1 MGRHI
6 FTQKKSSQIQTVVG
20 TTLMRGLA
28 NSGVKS
34 HTGAR
39 GGSTGV
45 CTPQARDS
53 VPFGIVCQSP
63 LSLGN
68 DQTCQ
73 GPSVNKRTYDTSNA
87 TTQHH
92 VAAYISWVM
101 PCSSA
106 ELQRVHKCTGRR
118 AWQRHGDAQARARAH
133 ERVFMTQQT

>member
-20 TTLMRGLA
+20 TTLMRG
-28 NSGVKS
+28 SGQLGSKIA
-34 HTGAR
+34 HR
-39 GGSTGV
+39 GEGRVYHGF

-118 AWQRHGDAQARARAH
+118 EPGNGMAMRKHARARMK
-133 ERVFMTQQT
+133 ECL